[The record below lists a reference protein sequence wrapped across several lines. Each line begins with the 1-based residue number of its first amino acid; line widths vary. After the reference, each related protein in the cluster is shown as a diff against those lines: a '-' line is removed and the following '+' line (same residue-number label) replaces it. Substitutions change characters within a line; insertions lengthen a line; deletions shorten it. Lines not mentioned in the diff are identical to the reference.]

1 MPTNN
6 KRVNL
11 TLTDEIYEKL
21 QEFKKKNGIMS
32 DATACLQL
40 VVQQLRAQ
48 ETTEQLTKMMQDLTT
63 EQLQA
68 ISNSGLEYLKE
79 NLPKK
84 E

>member
-1 MPTNN
+1 MPSLN

-11 TLTDEIYEKL
+11 TLTSDIYEKL
-21 QEFKKKNGIMS
+21 QEFKSKNGIMS

-48 ETTEQLTKMMQDLTT
+48 ETTEQLTKLMQNLTA

-68 ISNSGLEYLKE
+68 ISNDGLSYIKE
-79 NLPKK
+79 ALPKNK
-84 E
+84 